1 MVQICIIME
10 TTDKLHQHPIL
21 IVDEETN
28 IEIEVMDKNCF
39 LLHGALDK
47 EEQTRLFEYI
57 LEKDKTPE
65 KPSTAIFPSPKTLI
79 LGDDSPLLKF
89 EFGEKSLVNTT
100 VDNVSEIVMR
110 NKLNKNVDLCKYKSI
125 GMGVI
130 KYLSPKGHFPAH
142 IDHCNYSFVYLTSLG
157 CTANFLVK
165 TPSMETKRIF
175 KFNSG
180 DLLVFDASTEAA
192 VLHEVVSIDDGT
204 SCPDE
209 LGNAFD
215 VMKTHRFGV
224 QCRVHF

>member
-1 MVQICIIME
+1 ME
-10 TTDKLHQHPIL
+10 TTDKLHQHPIV

-28 IEIEVMDKNCF
+28 IEIEVMDNNCF

-57 LEKDKTPE
+57 LEKDTTRD
-65 KPSTAIFPSPKTLI
+65 KPSTALFPSPKTLI

-89 EFGEKSLVNTT
+89 EFAEKSLVNAM
-100 VDNVSEIVMR
+100 VDNVSDIAMR
-110 NKLNKNVDLCKYKSI
+110 NKLNQNVDLCTYKSI

-130 KYLSPKGHFPAH
+130 KYLSPTGHFPAH

-157 CTANFLVK
+157 CTANFMVK

-192 VLHEVVSIDDGT
+192 VLHEVVSIDDET

-209 LGNAFD
+209 MGNVFE

>member
-1 MVQICIIME
+1 ME
-10 TTDKLHQHPIL
+10 TIDKLHQHPIV
-21 IVDEETN
+21 IVDGETN
-28 IEIEVMDKNCF
+28 IKIEVMDRNCF

-47 EEQTRLFEYI
+47 DEQTRLFEYI

-89 EFGEKSLVNTT
+89 EFGEKSLVNTM
-100 VDNVSEIVMR
+100 VDRVNDIAMR
-110 NKLNKNVDLCKYKSI
+110 NKLSKNVDLCKYKSI

-130 KYLSPKGHFPAH
+130 KYLSPTGHFPAH
-142 IDHCNYSFVYLTSLG
+142 IDHCNHSFVYLTSLG
-157 CTANFLVK
+157 CTANFMVK

-209 LGNAFD
+209 LGSVFD

>member
-1 MVQICIIME
+1 ME
-10 TTDKLHQHPIL
+10 TTDKLHQYPIL
-21 IVDEETN
+21 IVDGETN
-28 IEIEVMDKNCF
+28 IKIEVMDRNCF
-39 LLHGALDK
+39 LLHAALDK
-47 EEQTRLFEYI
+47 DEQTRLFEYI
-57 LEKDKTPE
+57 LEKDKTPD

-89 EFGEKSLVNTT
+89 EFGEKSLVNTL
-100 VDNVSEIVMR
+100 VDNVSDIAMR
-110 NKLNKNVDLCKYKSI
+110 NKLNKNVDLCNYKSI

-130 KYLSPKGHFPAH
+130 KYLSPTGHFPAH
-142 IDHCNYSFVYLTSLG
+142 IDHSKSFVYLTSLG
-157 CTANFLVK
+157 CTANFMVK

-192 VLHEVVSIDDGT
+192 VLHEVVSIDDET

-209 LGNAFD
+209 MGNVFE

-224 QCRVHF
+224 QCRVYF